1 MMPRKLLNTDIL
13 DELDERG
20 YNVNELRT
28 IITDMYDDF
37 DINND
42 RKELWITNKSVFDR
56 INKYRNKNIYD
67 ILPWIRDINYD

>member
-1 MMPRKLLNTDIL
+1 MKEVIT
-13 DELDERG
+13 
-20 YNVNELRT
+20 YELRT